1 MTERIVIKPSSLP
14 PPGVHLS
21 RAIRVG
27 DLVFV
32 SGTTAGP
39 NPATGKLDE
48 DIQGQVRSC
57 LETIATILKE
67 AGTSLSNV
75 VSVTSYL
82 KDPSLFAAYNEEY
95 CKFFPTDPPTRTTV
109 KAELMRPEMLVEIT
123 SIAVMPSS

>member
-1 MTERIVIKPSSLP
+1 MAKKTVITPGSLP
-14 PPGVHLS
+14 QPGNPLS

-32 SGTTAGP
+32 SGTPASP
-39 NPATGKLDE
+39 DPATGKLDP
-48 DIQGQVRSC
+48 DVRAQIRSC
-57 LETIATILKE
+57 LETIQVILQE

-95 CKFFPTDPPTRTTV
+95 RKFFPKDPPTRTTLQ
-109 KAELMRPEMLVEIT
+109 AELMRPEMLVEIT
-123 SIAVMPSS
+123 TIAMVES